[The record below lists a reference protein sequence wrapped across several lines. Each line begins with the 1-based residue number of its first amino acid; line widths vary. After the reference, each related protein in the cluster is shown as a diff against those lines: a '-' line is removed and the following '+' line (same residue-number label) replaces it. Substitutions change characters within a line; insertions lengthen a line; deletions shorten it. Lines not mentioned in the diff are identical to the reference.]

1 MSRRSRRTRRTA
13 AALVAVMIAAGA
25 PGAAFAKPAGEGLG
39 PHAEKFVNPPA
50 QTVVNPPQEKFVSPP
65 AQTVVNP
72 PQEKFVSPA
81 AEFAGEPSTPA
92 PTVVRTVVQGDSTD
106 VLPIALA
113 GAALLIVIGGTG
125 YALMRVAPRQR
136 LGGQH

>member
-1 MSRRSRRTRRTA
+1 MSRRSRRTSRTA
-13 AALVAVMIAAGA
+13 AALVAVMIAASA
-25 PGAAFAKPAGEGLG
+25 PGAAFAEPAGEGIG
-39 PHAEKFVNPPA
+39 PRAEKFVNPPA

-65 AQTVVNP
+65 A
-72 PQEKFVSPA
+72 
-81 AEFAGEPSTPA
+81 EFAGEPSTPA
-92 PTVVRTVVQGDSTD
+92 PTVHRTVVQGDSTD

-113 GAALLIVIGGTG
+113 GAALLIAIGGTG

>member
-39 PHAEKFVNPPA
+39 PRAEKFVNPPA
-50 QTVVNPPQEKFVSPP
+50 QTVVNPPQEKFI
-65 AQTVVNP
+65 NP
-72 PQEKFVSPA
+72 P

-92 PTVVRTVVQGDSTD
+92 PTVVRTVVQEDTTD

-113 GAALLIVIGGTG
+113 GAALLIAIGGTG